1 MLTAGLR
8 LYYCSES
15 GVDNDKLMLGRRGMR
30 KEVFAALQADQFD
43 VYAREA
49 AKSIEVE
56 GADNFWTELAAM
68 HPKQINLVDVLN
80 KWPPGRDYQ
89 LITVLIPVL
98 AYLPQLTQ
106 EDYRKLLE
114 VIALRNASAYSVAE
128 RVAKHLGRDHALA
141 LDFAEEMEAGQ
152 EVTEALQMAWAE
164 SFAAGAPR
172 VASVYILGYFEEH
185 RRLPTEVKLLLL
197 GLPESELLEQSAF
210 VALGEAMTDAVM
222 HPPAQDQ
229 YVWLTLVKLALI
241 VPYASDKLMEA
252 VNSGRVDAGRALA
265 GALTRLDAPEWSVR
279 KLPLQNVLGSL
290 VESAMSDESALAYID
305 HVIAV
310 LMVREHAKAQALVFL
325 GSLGV
330 KNEDFTEI
338 LHAAFQAAFRDEAG
352 FTTLLTKLLL
362 QQGANFNAIK
372 HLIRFYQIEGNPVR
386 LDDETIIAADT
397 QRLVKLVR
405 RILSLTFHGPTMC
418 MYAGEILRISGLG
431 QTGQHLGIQ
440 MFKEIYAE
448 YPGAAE
454 DYLRE
459 KVKEVG
465 ADTPAGA
472 IYNDFMDHILEWR
485 EFLNKLPEVKELRAT
500 EQERI
505 ALNSLGSRVNRDI
518 QRGAEEQ
525 SIFASIVSKSVIVQG
540 SRFAAYID
548 DRPPMVTQMFESSH
562 SIELPSSELADPLRG
577 LIRRR
582 KLLGD
587 AQ

>member
-1 MLTAGLR
+1 
-8 LYYCSES
+8 
-15 GVDNDKLMLGRRGMR
+15 
-30 KEVFAALQADQFD
+30 
-43 VYAREA
+43 
-49 AKSIEVE
+49 
-56 GADNFWTELAAM
+56 
-68 HPKQINLVDVLN
+68 
-80 KWPPGRDYQ
+80 
-89 LITVLIPVL
+89 
-98 AYLPQLTQ
+98 
-106 EDYRKLLE
+106 
-114 VIALRNASAYSVAE
+114 
-128 RVAKHLGRDHALA
+128 
-141 LDFAEEMEAGQ
+141 
-152 EVTEALQMAWAE
+152 
-164 SFAAGAPR
+164 
-172 VASVYILGYFEEH
+172 
-185 RRLPTEVKLLLL
+185 
-197 GLPESELLEQSAF
+197 
-210 VALGEAMTDAVM
+210 
-222 HPPAQDQ
+222 
-229 YVWLTLVKLALI
+229 
-241 VPYASDKLMEA
+241 
-252 VNSGRVDAGRALA
+252 
-265 GALTRLDAPEWSVR
+265 
-279 KLPLQNVLGSL
+279 
-290 VESAMSDESALAYID
+290 
-305 HVIAV
+305 
-310 LMVREHAKAQALVFL
+310 
-325 GSLGV
+325 
-330 KNEDFTEI
+330 
-338 LHAAFQAAFRDEAG
+338 
-352 FTTLLTKLLL
+352 
-362 QQGANFNAIK
+362 
-372 HLIRFYQIEGNPVR
+372 
-386 LDDETIIAADT
+386 
-397 QRLVKLVR
+397 
-405 RILSLTFHGPTMC
+405 MC